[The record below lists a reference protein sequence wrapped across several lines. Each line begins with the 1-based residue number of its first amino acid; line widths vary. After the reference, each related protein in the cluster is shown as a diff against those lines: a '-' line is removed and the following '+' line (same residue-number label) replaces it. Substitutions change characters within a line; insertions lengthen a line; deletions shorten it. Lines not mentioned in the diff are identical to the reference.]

1 MSVFKLC
8 HASALRTAIRRE
20 RKGFAG
26 LEAFTLVEILVCL
39 VALLLIVV
47 LVASMAS
54 MTSSIWHRTVGTV
67 GQFRAAQDAFE
78 SITRRL
84 SQATLNTYWDYDN
97 PSAPTKYIR
106 QSELRFISGSGI
118 AGSGTATPPRPTHS
132 IFFQA
137 PMGFVVSG
145 SAGDAT
151 YQTYQGMENLLNT
164 WGYYVE
170 YGSDVAFR
178 PTFLTSQPQTRF
190 RLMEYMES
198 SPSLSLYWYE
208 AQAAAIGTT
217 YHTNLTSPYSGMAWF
232 LGNGPG
238 HGVNGVNESV
248 AGAGQYAPV
257 HILAEN
263 VIALILLPKLTPA
276 TEAAQNY
283 TDSSLAPSY
292 LYDSTGDNM
301 TTTTDPN
308 LNPVNQLPPIVQ
320 VTMVAIDEASA
331 VRLTAQGNQNIL
343 NELNSLFS
351 NSTNYSTDLAG
362 GGTTPPVGGGL
373 EPFLSRNNISY
384 RVFSTDVAIKGAKWS
399 SYQSQ

>member
-1 MSVFKLC
+1 MSVFKMC
-8 HASALRTAIRRE
+8 HVVALRTAIKRE
-20 RKGFAG
+20 GKGFAG
-26 LEAFTLVEILVCL
+26 SGAFTLVEILVSL
-39 VALLLIVV
+39 VVLLLLIVI
-47 LVASMAS
+47 VATMAS
-54 MTSSIWHRTVGTV
+54 MTSSVWHRTVGAV

-106 QSELRFISGSGI
+106 QSELRFLSGPGI
-118 AGSGTATPPRPTHS
+118 AGSGTSTPPRPTHS

-145 SAGDAT
+145 STGDT
-151 YQTYQGMENLLNT
+151 VYQTYRGMENLLNT
-164 WGYYVE
+164 WGYYIE
-170 YGSDVAFR
+170 YGSDTAFR
-178 PTFLTSQPQTRF
+178 PSFLTSQPQTRF

-208 AQAAAIGTT
+208 AQAAASGTN
-217 YHTNLTSPYSGMAWF
+217 YHTNLISPYSGMAWF
-232 LGNGPG
+232 LGNGSG
-238 HGVNGVNESV
+238 YGVNSVNESV
-248 AGAGQYAPV
+248 AGAAQYAPV

-276 TEAAQNY
+276 MEVAQNY

-301 TTTTDPN
+301 ATTTDPN
-308 LNPVNQLPPIVQ
+308 LNPVNQLPPVVQ

-343 NELNSLFS
+343 NELNSLLS
-351 NSTNYSTDLAG
+351 KSANYNADLAG
-362 GGTTPPVGGGL
+362 GGTTPPAGGGL
-373 EPFLSRNNISY
+373 EPFLISNHISY
-384 RVFSTDVAIKGAKWS
+384 RVFSTDVSIKGAKWS
-399 SYQSQ
+399 SYQSH